1 MSGFLFIIFLIK
13 RKMFKPFIRNYF
25 GFNKQQRNGLLIL
38 VCISFILLII
48 RITYPY
54 FLTPD
59 KIIIKNLPLI
69 ERRLDSSFQSN
80 SSNYKTTS
88 LKKKNKDSLFIFNP
102 NTISFNELIL
112 LGLQE
117 KTANIFI
124 NYRLKGFVFKKKSDL
139 TKVYGISPNF
149 YSKIEPYIYIENT
162 KTITPN
168 NSSEKY
174 EAKVVIKEN
183 QIAKIIELNLTD
195 SIQLISIKGIGPIYA
210 KKILKYR
217 SILGGFN
224 SVNQLKEVYGFTEEL
239 YNQLKSFFTANP
251 LLIKKIKI
259 NQDDFKTINKHPYL
273 SFEITKLIFDW
284 RRKTNINSTNLKDI
298 LNDDLLYLKI
308 LPYLDFN

>member
-1 MSGFLFIIFLIK
+1 
-13 RKMFKPFIRNYF
+13 MFKPFIRNYF
-25 GFNKQQRNGLLIL
+25 GFNKQQRNGLLVL
-38 VCISFILLII
+38 VFISFILLII

-59 KIIIKNLPLI
+59 KIAVKNLPLI
-69 ERRLDSSFQSN
+69 ERKLDSSFQST
-80 SSNYKTTS
+80 SSNYKTTI

-102 NTISFNELIL
+102 NSISFNDLIK

-117 KTANIFI
+117 KTAKIFI
-124 NYRLKGFVFKKKSDL
+124 NFRLKGFIFKLKSDL
-139 TKVYGISPNF
+139 KKVYGISPNF

-162 KTITPN
+162 KTITTN
-168 NSSEKY
+168 NLSEKY
-174 EAKVVIKEN
+174 KEKPVIKET
-183 QIAKIIELNLTD
+183 QLTKIIELNLTD

-217 SILGGFN
+217 AILGGFN
-224 SVNQLKEVYGFTEEL
+224 SVNQLIEVYGFTEEL

-259 NQDDFKTINKHPYL
+259 NHDDFKTINKHPYL